1 MSFTILRAVL
11 YVNVKNL
18 VKKSA
23 HLIQPFCWLYILWVL
38 VNMRKG
44 NFAPFNQ
51 ICHFSKAVLM
61 ASSSRFSVSYY
72 LCAGVTSLEKK
83 AYGYTFAG
91 LTCHWDNMA
100 LTPLTEV
107 SNLLGVCHW
116 GLVRKPFHHWFIPSD
131 FCCKHAK
138 CECIISWL
146 SNLLER
152 K

>member
-51 ICHFSKAVLM
+51 ICYFSKAVLM

-83 AYGYTFAG
+83 AYGFAS

-116 GLVRKPFHHWFIPSD
+116 GLVRKPFYHWFIPSD

-146 SNLLER
+146 STLLEQ